1 MAETVNVDHVSEF
14 VVEKLL
20 QYSEEI
26 AQKSKK
32 AIDLT
37 AKELQQAVV
46 QDSPREKKKSK
57 RSKRYYQGWKTK
69 VEYEDADSKRIRLR
83 NTNYPTLTWLLEFG
97 HLTKDGKNRIAS
109 QPHILTNKEKAV
121 ETLKKRIKE
130 AVENG

>member
-1 MAETVNVDHVSEF
+1 MAETIKADHVAEF

-20 QYSEEI
+20 QYTEEI

-46 QDSPREKKKSK
+46 RDSPRGKKSK

-83 NTNYPTLTWLLEFG
+83 NTDYPTLTWLLEFG
-97 HLTKDGKNRIAS
+97 HLTKDGKNRLAP
-109 QPHILTNKEKAV
+109 QPHILANKVKAI
-121 ETLKKRIKE
+121 ETLKNRIKE